1 MKSHHF
7 QAQNGPLAQN
17 DIFFGKTINLIFMY
31 LFAPFI
37 MQIFKKRSLALIQ
50 SYEDVPF
57 SGENGPFAPH

>member
-17 DIFFGKTINLIFMY
+17 NIFFGKTINIIFMY

-37 MQIFKKRSLALIQ
+37 MQIFKKRSLA
-50 SYEDVPF
+50 
-57 SGENGPFAPH
+57 